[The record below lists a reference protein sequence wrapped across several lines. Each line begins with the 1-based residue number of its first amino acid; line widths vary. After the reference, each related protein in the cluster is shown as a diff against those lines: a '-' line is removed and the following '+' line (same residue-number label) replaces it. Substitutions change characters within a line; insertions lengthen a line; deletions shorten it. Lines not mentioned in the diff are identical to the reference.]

1 MKSVKGN
8 KTVDVSVEDV
18 VEMAK
23 KFEAVH
29 IDLGTG
35 DGRYVYELALKNPE
49 VLCIGIDPVKS
60 QMREY
65 SVRCVRKKL
74 NNVLFLVSSI
84 ENLPDDFCG
93 LADRITIILPWGSL
107 LGQVLNPTK
116 ETVRKLENLLKTGG
130 ELEIVLGYSI
140 ELEPS
145 ETVRLGLP
153 ELSEEIVRN
162 VVIPRFEELS
172 EGIKINEIRSFS
184 KEKLAEIGSNW
195 AKRLTFGKYRQIFL
209 LKFQRT
215 L

>member
-8 KTVDVSVEDV
+8 KTVDVSVEDII
-18 VEMAK
+18 EMAK

-35 DGRYVYELALKNPE
+35 DGRYIYELALKDPG

-60 QMREY
+60 QMRGY

-74 NNVLFLVSSI
+74 DNALFLVSSI

-116 ETVRKLENLLKTGG
+116 ETVRKLENLLKRGG
-130 ELEIVLGYSI
+130 ELEIVIGYSV

-145 ETVRLGLP
+145 ETARLGLP
-153 ELSEEIVRN
+153 ELSGKMAKD
-162 VVIPRFEELS
+162 VIAVGFERLS
-172 EGIKINEIRSFS
+172 EGLKLVELTSFS
-184 KEKLAEIGSNW
+184 KEKLTEIGSNW
-195 AKRLTFGKYRQIFL
+195 AKRLTFGGFRQIYQLVFH
-209 LKFQRT
+209 RAV
-215 L
+215 

>member
-18 VEMAK
+18 AEMAK
-23 KFEAVH
+23 EFEAAH

-35 DGRYVYELALKNPE
+35 DGRYIYELALKNPRT
-49 VLCIGIDPVKS
+49 LCIGIDPVKS

-74 NNVLFLVSSI
+74 GNALFLVSSI

-93 LADRITIILPWGSL
+93 LADRVTIILPWGSL
-107 LGQVLNPTK
+107 LGQILNPSK
-116 ETVRKLENLLKTGG
+116 ETAVKLENLLKPGG
-130 ELEIVLGYSI
+130 ELEIVLGYSVD
-140 ELEPS
+140 LEPS
-145 ETVRLGLP
+145 ETARLGLP

-162 VVIPRFEELS
+162 VIISGFEGLS
-172 EGIKINEIRSFS
+172 ETLKLKEVGSFP

-209 LKFQRT
+209 LRFRKAG
-215 L
+215 